1 MVIKKGLRLL
11 FGNIGYLLLLCGM
24 MNVTTEIL
32 ENDINEIKLLTPEER
47 REIELEA
54 AESMNRYIMGDG
66 DSRHLYNYYDCM
78 EKLK

>member
-1 MVIKKGLRLL
+1 
-11 FGNIGYLLLLCGM
+11 
-24 MNVTTEIL
+24 
-32 ENDINEIKLLTPEER
+32 LTPEER

-66 DSRHLYNYYDCM
+66 DSRDLYNYYDCM

>member
-1 MVIKKGLRLL
+1 MVIKKGWRLL
-11 FGNIGYLLLLCGM
+11 FGNINYLLLLCGM

-32 ENDINEIKLLTPEER
+32 ENAINEIKLLTPEER

-54 AESMNRYIMGDG
+54 SESMNRYIMGDG
-66 DSRHLYNYYDCM
+66 DSRDLYNYYDCM

>member
-11 FGNIGYLLLLCGM
+11 FGNISYLLLLCGM

-32 ENDINEIKLLTPEER
+32 EKGIDEIKLLTPEER

-66 DSRHLYNYYDCM
+66 DSRDLYNYYDCM

>member
-1 MVIKKGLRLL
+1 
-11 FGNIGYLLLLCGM
+11 M

-32 ENDINEIKLLTPEER
+32 ENAIDEIKLLTPEER

-66 DSRHLYNYYDCM
+66 DSRDLYNYYDCM

>member
-1 MVIKKGLRLL
+1 
-11 FGNIGYLLLLCGM
+11 M

-32 ENDINEIKLLTPEER
+32 ENAINEIKILTPEER

-66 DSRHLYNYYDCM
+66 DSRDLYNYYDCM

>member
-1 MVIKKGLRLL
+1 
-11 FGNIGYLLLLCGM
+11 M
-24 MNVTTEIL
+24 MNTTTEIL

-54 AESMNRYIMGDG
+54 SESMYKYIMGDG
-66 DSRHLYNYYDCM
+66 DSRDLYNYYDCM

>member
-1 MVIKKGLRLL
+1 
-11 FGNIGYLLLLCGM
+11 M

-32 ENDINEIKLLTPEER
+32 ENAINEIKLLTPEER

-54 AESMNRYIMGDG
+54 SESMNRYIMGDG
-66 DSRHLYNYYDCM
+66 DSRDLYNYYDCM